1 MADNYLLGRHD
12 NLFFFNRKGETDA
25 AISVLTQC
33 SLALSRSLQSTGS
46 AVDTI
51 LPHMAESYTLLA
63 KWLQQSLESSAS
75 SSAATPLKNI
85 ATLKELANAGT
96 GSGDDQAALVSKLME
111 RASQFCPSS
120 SEAWLAW
127 GLYQYSG
134 AQQLTGVES
143 LLAASGLPAEDVT
156 RLADAFDELTGD
168 VEKVLTSDAV
178 LVKKPAVLKRLVS
191 QVRERRTS
199 AASGYNGSLKAFFEY
214 FESSRVERL
223 LDSPAGHGRR
233 DAPRVAYPQ
242 SPTEPRR
249 CGRRFQPNRFPRDG
263 ADAFGRLAVHHSA
276 VAVAD
281 AARPAVAPHP
291 DEQTAGPSGVGMA
304 PVARLP
310 RGGRRCRI
318 GLVLVDGTP
327 CRSVFPSSPTFHL
340 AKFLSLFLDLK
351 ETGER
356 EEEEES
362 SNCPAAQLQ
371 RVYRDVMEGEMAAR
385 APEMMGDVRLL
396 LTELRRLVL
405 LWDELWVAVLQQMHP
420 QVEQLIQK
428 LQSQSQKLNK
438 KTGLSEADK
447 KDLLHQHF
455 VVLFKPVGSIYLLAI
470 FIFFLIFV
478 VGQKGFAGPGS
489 CCQGN
494 ERGAADSARELVHSA
509 LQ

>member
-75 SSAATPLKNI
+75 SSATTPLKNI

-168 VEKVLTSDAV
+168 VEKLLTSDAV

-214 FESSRVERL
+214 LNLRGSSACPTHRRDTVDVTLRVLRILSRRRSQDVADADFNRIVSHGMERTPSDAWRSITPQL
-223 LDSPAGHGRR
+223 LSLMQHGRPWLR
-233 DAPRVAYPQ
+233 TLM
-242 SPTEPRR
+242 SKLL
-249 CGRRFQPNRFPRDG
+249 
-263 ADAFGRLAVHHSA
+263 GRLASEWPQLLVFP
-276 VAVAD
+276 VAVG
-281 AARPAVAPHP
+281 AAGLAWSWSTEHP
-291 DEQTAGPSGVGMA
+291 AGPSFR
-304 PVARLP
+304 PLP
-310 RGGRRCRI
+310 RFI
-318 GLVLVDGTP
+318 WLN
-327 CRSVFPSSPTFHL
+327 F
-340 AKFLSLFLDLK
+340 FLSF
-351 ETGER
+351 
-356 EEEEES
+356 
-362 SNCPAAQLQ
+362 
-371 RVYRDVMEGEMAAR
+371 
-385 APEMMGDVRLL
+385 
-396 LTELRRLVL
+396 
-405 LWDELWVAVLQQMHP
+405 
-420 QVEQLIQK
+420 
-428 LQSQSQKLNK
+428 
-438 KTGLSEADK
+438 
-447 KDLLHQHF
+447 
-455 VVLFKPVGSIYLLAI
+455 
-470 FIFFLIFV
+470 
-478 VGQKGFAGPGS
+478 
-489 CCQGN
+489 
-494 ERGAADSARELVHSA
+494 
-509 LQ
+509 